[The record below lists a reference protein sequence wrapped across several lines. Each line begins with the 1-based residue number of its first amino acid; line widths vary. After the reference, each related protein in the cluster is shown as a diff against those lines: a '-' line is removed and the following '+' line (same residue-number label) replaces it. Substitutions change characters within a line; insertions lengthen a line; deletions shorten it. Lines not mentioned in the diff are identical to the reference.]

1 MMEVLTWRVKGHDG
15 DKIHAYEV
23 DDQPHHDWV
32 EHKHMYSISMYEYV
46 ESEIVVYYSIGFDK
60 YMCDV

>member
-32 EHKHMYSISMYEYV
+32 EHKHMYSIPMYDYI
-46 ESEIVVYYSIGFDK
+46 ESEII
-60 YMCDV
+60 